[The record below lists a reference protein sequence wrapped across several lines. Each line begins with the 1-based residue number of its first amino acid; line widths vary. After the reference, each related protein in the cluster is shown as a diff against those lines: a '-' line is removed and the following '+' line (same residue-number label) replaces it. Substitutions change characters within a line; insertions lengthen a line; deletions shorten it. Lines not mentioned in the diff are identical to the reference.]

1 MKVCSQCEFI
11 YEDDQSLCDM
21 DGAELV
27 YDPAPLALTQ
37 AALSEVA
44 TPLANSRW
52 RRLAAT
58 AIAGI
63 VLGTVLV
70 LLFQVFTLLTQ
81 EQLSR
86 TGSQSPNSSSAQATG
101 ESAVPGNLDLALPVR
116 LAPPVDA
123 LPAPVPI
130 ASPLSPSQSTGLPE
144 RTSKA
149 TMDMLSQ
156 PPAKAQG
163 SRLAEVTRRRER
175 INPKPSEANHKESG
189 IGSFLKKTGRVLK
202 KPFKF

>member
-37 AALSEVA
+37 AALSETA
-44 TPLANSRW
+44 TPLAHSRW
-52 RRLAAT
+52 KRLGAT

-70 LLFQVFTLLTQ
+70 LLFQVFTLRTQ
-81 EQLSR
+81 EQLSS
-86 TGSQSPNSSSAQATG
+86 TGPENSNSSSAQTG
-101 ESAVPGNLDLALPVR
+101 DSSISPNLDLSLPVP
-116 LAPPVDA
+116 LVLPVDA
-123 LPAPVPI
+123 LPAPVPS
-130 ASPLSPSQSTGLPE
+130 ASPQSMHVPEGSPQAITDVLAPP
-144 RTSKA
+144 RADAA
-149 TMDMLSQ
+149 T
-156 PPAKAQG
+156 PAP
-163 SRLAEVTRRRER
+163 REVTRKRDRA
-175 INPKPSEANHKESG
+175 NPKPLQASSKESKV
-189 IGSFLKKTGRVLK
+189 GSFLKKTGNILK

>member
-11 YEDDQSLCDM
+11 YEDDQSVCDM

-37 AALSEVA
+37 AASSETA
-44 TPLANSRW
+44 TPLAHSRW
-52 RRLAAT
+52 KRLGAT

-70 LLFQVFTLLTQ
+70 LLFQVFTLRTQ

-86 TGSQSPNSSSAQATG
+86 TGPQNPNSSSAQ
-101 ESAVPGNLDLALPVR
+101 PGDSSGSPNLDLALPVP
-116 LAPPVDA
+116 LVPPVDA
-123 LPAPVPI
+123 LPAPVPST
-130 ASPLSPSQSTGLPE
+130 SPQSMLLPE
-144 RTSKA
+144 GSPQAIADVLARPGA
-149 TMDMLSQ
+149 NA
-156 PPAKAQG
+156 PAP
-163 SRLAEVTRRRER
+163 RLAAATRKRDRA
-175 INPKPSEANHKESG
+175 NPKPLQASSKESKV
-189 IGSFLKKTGRVLK
+189 GSFLKKTGRILK

>member
-37 AALSEVA
+37 ASLSETA
-44 TPLANSRW
+44 APLAHSRW
-52 RRLAAT
+52 KRLGAT

-70 LLFQVFTLLTQ
+70 LLFQVFTLRTP
-81 EQLSR
+81 EQLSS
-86 TGSQSPNSSSAQATG
+86 TGPQNSHSSSAQATG
-101 ESAVPGNLDLALPVR
+101 DSSISPNLDLSLPVP
-116 LAPPVDA
+116 LVPPVDA
-123 LPAPVPI
+123 LPAPVPS
-130 ASPLSPSQSTGLPE
+130 ASPQSMHLPE
-144 RTSKA
+144 GSPQAITDVLAQPRAEAA
-149 TMDMLSQ
+149 T
-156 PPAKAQG
+156 PAPRAVARK
-163 SRLAEVTRRRER
+163 RER
-175 INPKPSEANHKESG
+175 ANPKPLQANSKESKV
-189 IGSFLKKTGRVLK
+189 GSFLKKTGNILK